1 MGVWLLFRVDGVS
14 DEHASGITNH
24 EKQECG
30 LAHFEITDR
39 KPTGKKK
46 FVTNT

>member
-1 MGVWLLFRVDGVS
+1 MATLFGVDGVS

-24 EKQECG
+24 EKQDSG

-39 KPTGKKK
+39 RPTGKEK